1 MRGSYA
7 SACGMDHGL
16 FGLRNAT
23 YSKSSVTAARE
34 FVTEH
39 PRTWRPAMAGIEQSN
54 EDNSNI
60 YWPFGFP
67 RDFLIFCKYFAE
79 AAMLPTWFQRSSSPC
94 LRSPSAP
101 IFASRTLLYAATE
114 VESDFIAIE
123 ANQSGEDHIIRTG
136 TANKR
141 FFSFACEP
149 YSSRQLFPATPPK
162 RQKSDCMAA
171 CIELY
176 PQIKNA
182 IGGIGMSL
190 HIIRALTFG
199 SGSASHRYD
208 ERSSLRSC
216 RRMIS
221 RIFGMKRHT
230 VIFPHFN
237 SLYLSIPTGAPLAC
251 SIQVTM
257 AGHLLRRAAFF
268 FLLTLCNRTLP
279 AATSRPTPALSNCL
293 EQSRRGI

>member
-1 MRGSYA
+1 M
-7 SACGMDHGL
+7 
-16 FGLRNAT
+16 
-23 YSKSSVTAARE
+23 AA
-34 FVTEH
+34 
-39 PRTWRPAMAGIEQSN
+39 IELNN

-94 LRSPSAP
+94 LHTPSAP
-101 IFASRTLLYAATE
+101 IFASRTPLYAATE
-114 VESDFIAIE
+114 IENNFVAIE
-123 ANQSGEDHIIRTG
+123 TNQTGEDNVIRTG

-141 FFSFACEP
+141 FFSFASEP

-162 RQKSDCMAA
+162 RQKANYTAA

-199 SGSASHRYD
+199 SRSASASYRHD
-208 ERSSLRSC
+208 ERCSLRAC

-221 RIFGMKRHT
+221 RIFGMRRHS

-237 SLYLSIPTGAPLAC
+237 SLYLSIPSGTPLAF
-251 SIQVTM
+251 SIQVTV
-257 AGHLLRRAAFF
+257 AASSPQGLAAAF
-268 FLLTLCNRTLP
+268 FLLTLCRTLP
-279 AATSRPTPALSNCL
+279 TATSRPTPALTSCL
-293 EQSRRGI
+293 KQSRRATSTSSLPCSTAGLPLIPS